1 MQNSCQVWDL
11 SYDLSVLLQIVC
23 NTHEKWFGLT
33 KTSFG
38 LIEVLLILIL
48 ARDMVGVIKWSDG
61 DGCSVLQYFVKERNQ
76 CLVLS
81 PYKVVRADS
90 FFFFFS
96 RGLDWRTAAGGD
108 CCVLCCSKDSWSTG
122 QWAEVSPHFPFAA
135 GKQVPCVARG
145 DAGAGR
151 CLCVAKAPWAGSLRL
166 SSWKL
171 LDVVFWSCPDI
182 GLVWMVSFS
191 VCTWRRVSEMG
202 AITAALPRPEL
213 LWEPD

>member
-1 MQNSCQVWDL
+1 MVALCFSILWKKETSALFCLPTRL
-11 SYDLSVLLQIVC
+11 SEQTL
-23 NTHEKWFGLT
+23 
-33 KTSFG
+33 
-38 LIEVLLILIL
+38 
-48 ARDMVGVIKWSDG
+48 
-61 DGCSVLQYFVKERNQ
+61 
-76 CLVLS
+76 
-81 PYKVVRADS
+81 
-90 FFFFFS
+90 FFFS
-96 RGLDWRTAAGGD
+96 RGAWTGGQRREAIAVSSVALKTAEA
-108 CCVLCCSKDSWSTG
+108 LG

-166 SSWKL
+166 CSWKL
-171 LDVVFWSCPDI
+171 LDAVFWSCPDI